1 MIYVFLA
8 DGFEETEALTTV
20 DILRR
25 GKLELKTVA
34 VGTENEI
41 VCSSHGIK
49 VIADICEKDIDKN
62 NLAGIVLP
70 GGMPG
75 TLNLEK
81 SAVVSEY
88 LTYCYDHNLIIG
100 AICAAP
106 SILGKRGILNGR
118 KATCFPGFEKF
129 LSQSDGNGEFAVTD
143 GNIVTGKG
151 MGATIPFAL
160 QLLELFKDRQ
170 SAEVVFQSLQ
180 CPYSYV

>member
-25 GKLELKTVA
+25 GGLELKTVA
-34 VGTENEI
+34 VGTENAV

-49 VIADICEKDIDKN
+49 VVADIHEKDIDKN
-62 NLAGIVLP
+62 NLVGIVLP

-106 SILGKRGILNGR
+106 SVLGKRGVLDGK

-129 LSQSDGNGEFAVTD
+129 LSKSDCNGDFAVTD

-160 QLLELFKDRQ
+160 QLLELFTDKQ
-170 SAEVVFQSLQ
+170 KTQEVFSSLQ